1 MRSPPNTPLQRT
13 ALRAAAERQTLDRRQ
28 GVQVSGL
35 RGDLEELR
43 RSLGEGAVP
52 RAYLAIVTYMSGLRT
67 QLATHEDWS
76 VTGLYQGYF
85 DMTYF
90 PVVTPALKKR
100 YLKLAVV
107 FDYQAFGFQV
117 WLAARNR
124 TVQRRY
130 WELLRDN
137 GWPAATLVE
146 PAPGVDAIV
155 AVQVA
160 DALALDDP
168 EPLTASLEA
177 AVVTLLA
184 DVEPFLDA
192 LGPAAV

>member
-1 MRSPPNTPLQRT
+1 MPH
-13 ALRAAAERQTLDRRQ
+13 ALDRRQ

-43 RSLGEGAVP
+43 RNLGEGSVP
-52 RAYLAIVTYMSGLRT
+52 RAYLAIITYMSGLRT
-67 QLATHEDWS
+67 ELAAREGWS

-90 PVVTPALKKR
+90 PVVTPALKAHD
-100 YLKLAVV
+100 LKLAVV

-130 WELLRDN
+130 WELMRDS

-146 PAPGVDAIV
+146 PAAGVDAIV
-155 AVQVA
+155 AVHVA
-160 DALALDDP
+160 DAFALDEP
-168 EPLTASLEA
+168 EPLTASLEG
-177 AVVTLLA
+177 AVITLLA
-184 DVEPFLDA
+184 DVKRFLDA

>member
-1 MRSPPNTPLQRT
+1 
-13 ALRAAAERQTLDRRQ
+13 
-28 GVQVSGL
+28 VSGL

-52 RAYLAIVTYMSGLRT
+52 RAYLAIITYMSGLRT
-67 QLATHEDWS
+67 QLAGHEDWS

-90 PVVTPALKKR
+90 PVVTPALKAR
-100 YLKLAVV
+100 GLKLAVV

-137 GWPAATLVE
+137 GWPFATLVE
-146 PAPGVDAIV
+146 PAAGVDAIV
-155 AVQVA
+155 AVHVA
-160 DALALDDP
+160 DAFALDDP
-168 EPLTASLEA
+168 DPLTASLEG
-177 AVVTLLA
+177 AVLTLLG
-184 DVEPFLDA
+184 DVERFLDS
-192 LGPAAV
+192 LDPAAV